1 MVQARMSPKPSRF
14 HLFAALAPVLLFF
27 FVSGACG
34 LLYQV
39 VWTRQLVLLFG
50 ATSHAVSTVLSIFF
64 LGLGAGSLW
73 GGRFADRVRS
83 PLLWYGVFEIVIGL
97 WAAAFLVLV
106 TYGESAVV
114 ALLQSFAFSRGAGIG
129 LRAFMALV
137 LLFLPVFLMGAT
149 LPLLSRQVSLAG
161 SVAGLRIGILYSLNT
176 FGAVAG
182 CALTG
187 FVLIERLGY
196 TQTTLAGAAANI
208 AIGLLAVAIGRK
220 AALPEETRSTDPAVS
235 EAELSPSTRWL
246 PAVVLAAFTLS
257 GFSTLALEVVW
268 TRLLAIIFLGTTYAY
283 TTMLAVL
290 LCGLA
295 LGGMMGAFI
304 ADRTKRPALWFA
316 GVLLATGVLALG
328 QLSGFAALPQALID
342 AAGEGWSGEVR
353 TKFLLAARVL
363 LPPTL
368 ALGAT
373 FIFAI
378 KALARH
384 GSLGMDVGRI
394 YAFNTFGGVA
404 GSLAGGFLLLP
415 LLGAHLTIVAIG
427 ALFCF
432 GGLALVWSAPAGTAL
447 RIAFTVATISAAG
460 LTLWRAPEDV
470 NTALN
475 LGYVPARHE
484 VLAVREGT
492 EGTVVVSQP
501 NDEEAGTNRVL
512 WINRVQ
518 ATASIER
525 GVRMNRLQ
533 GVLPHLFDRDVN
545 DVLFMCF
552 GSGVTCGTLALGGF
566 DQIDAV
572 EISPDVLKVAPLFAA
587 DNLGVLDR
595 PGVRFHIDDGRN
607 YLLVSEDKYDFITF
621 EPMPLALAGVSS
633 FYTRDYY
640 SLCLDHLAPRGMVSQ
655 WVPLHSLSPDVV
667 RSLVTTFL
675 DVFPHY
681 CAWFINADL
690 FLIGSNEPLVLDP
703 EAARQ
708 RLNHPELQ
716 PALAK
721 VGFHDIEELYG
732 CFIMDEPALRAY
744 ASGGDIMRDDRP
756 WAEFIAPKLVYG
768 RTVHETLAELQAHAA
783 SPLGLIAESQRG
795 SETAARI
802 DRRQRARIH
811 DFEGLKIYYGEPTIS
826 SSAFDEFDASLDIDP
841 DNFNSK
847 YYMKMIGLQQG
858 ERLIAWEMWDDA
870 ERLLNR
876 ALHRMPGDPELG
888 GMMRSLQDK
897 RAQHP

>member
-1 MVQARMSPKPSRF
+1 MSAPPARLR
-14 HLFAALAPVLLFF
+14 ALAAFAPILLFF

-64 LGLGAGSLW
+64 LGLGTGSLW
-73 GGRFADRVRS
+73 GGRFSDRVRA
-83 PLLWYGVFEIVIGL
+83 PLLWYGVFEIIIGL
-97 WAAAFLVLV
+97 WAAAFLLLV
-106 TYGESAVV
+106 IQGESAVV
-114 ALLQSFAFSRGAGIG
+114 WLLQSFAASRAMGVA
-129 LRAFMALV
+129 LRALMALL
-137 LLFLPVFLMGAT
+137 LLFVPVFLMGAT
-149 LPLLSRQVSLAG
+149 LPLLSRQVNAIG
-161 SVAGLRIGILYSLNT
+161 RVAGLRIGLLYSLNT

-187 FVLIERLGY
+187 FVLIQQLGY
-196 TQTTLAGAAANI
+196 TQTTLCGAAANLLV
-208 AIGLLAVAIGRK
+208 GLLAVAIGRK
-220 AALPEETRSTDPAVS
+220 AVLPVDPHTPESVAV
-235 EAELSPSTRWL
+235 EAEPSNGARLL
-246 PAVVLAAFTLS
+246 PAVVLAAFTVS
-257 GFSTLALEVVW
+257 GFCTLALEVVW
-268 TRLLAIIFLGTTYAY
+268 TRLLSIIFLGTTYAY

-290 LCGLA
+290 LFGLA
-295 LGGMMGAFI
+295 IGGLVGAAI
-304 ADRTKRPALWFA
+304 ADRTRHPALWFA
-316 GVLLATGVLALG
+316 GVLLATGVFALH
-328 QLSGFAALPQALID
+328 QLHGFAALPQLLID
-342 AAGEGWSGEVR
+342 AAGSDWSGEVR
-353 TKFLLAARVL
+353 TKFLLAGRVL

-368 ALGAT
+368 VLGAT

-384 GSLGMDVGRI
+384 GSLGLDVGRV

-404 GSLAGGFLLLP
+404 GSLVGGFLLLP
-415 LLGAHLTIVAIG
+415 WLGAHNTILVTG
-427 ALFCF
+427 AGFCVS
-432 GGLALVWSAPAGTAL
+432 GLALLWVAPAGQPLRVVLTLLTLAGTA
-447 RIAFTVATISAAG
+447 
-460 LTLWRAPEDV
+460 LTLWRAPADV

-501 NDEEAGTNRVL
+501 EDEQAGTNRVL

-566 DQIDAV
+566 NQIDAV

-595 PGVRFHIDDGRN
+595 PGLRFHIDDGRN
-607 YLLVSEDKYDFITF
+607 YLLVSKDQYDFITF

-640 SLCLDHLAPRGMVSQ
+640 KLCLDHLAPRGMVSQ
-655 WVPLHSLSPDVV
+655 WIPLHSLSPEVV
-667 RSLVTTFL
+667 RSLTTTFL

-690 FLIGSNEPLVLDP
+690 FLIGSNAPLVLDP
-703 EAARQ
+703 EAART

-721 VGFHDIEELYG
+721 VGFHDLEEIYG

-744 ASGGDIMRDDRP
+744 ASGGEVMRDDRP
-756 WAEFIAPKLVYG
+756 WAEFIAPKLVYA
-768 RTVHETLAELQAHAA
+768 RTVHETLADLQAHAT
-783 SPLGLIAESQRG
+783 SPLPLIAEPQRNG
-795 SETAARI
+795 VTAARI
-802 DRRQRARIH
+802 DQRQRARVH
-811 DFEGLKIYYGEPTIS
+811 DFEGLKIYYGQPTIS
-826 SSAFDEFDASLDIDP
+826 SSAFEQFDASLDIDP
-841 DNFNSK
+841 ENFNSK

-858 ERLIAWEMWDDA
+858 ERLIAWEMWADA
-870 ERLLNR
+870 EKLLAR
-876 ALHRMPGDPELG
+876 ALHRMPADPELTAL
-888 GMMRSLQDK
+888 MESLKAK
-897 RAQHP
+897 RAAQ

>member
-1 MVQARMSPKPSRF
+1 MSAPVPSLR
-14 HLFAALAPVLLFF
+14 LLAALLPVLLFF

-83 PLLWYGVFEIVIGL
+83 PLLWYGVFEIIIGL
-97 WAAAFLVLV
+97 WAAAFLLLV
-106 TYGESAVV
+106 TQGEAAVV
-114 ALLQSFAFSRGAGIG
+114 ALLQSFAASRGAGIA
-129 LRAFMALV
+129 LRALMALV
-137 LLFLPVFLMGAT
+137 LLFVPVFLMGAT
-149 LPLLSRQVSLAG
+149 LPLLSRQVTAVG
-161 SVAGLRIGILYSLNT
+161 RVAGLRIGILYSLNT

-182 CALTG
+182 CAVTG
-187 FVLIERLGY
+187 FILIERLGY

-208 AIGLLAVAIGRK
+208 AIGLLAVAMARLQRQQTEPGVVSLDVPPPSPV
-220 AALPEETRSTDPAVS
+220 AETAR
-235 EAELSPSTRWL
+235 LL
-246 PAVVLAAFTLS
+246 PAVVLLAFTLS

-268 TRLLAIIFLGTTYAY
+268 TRLLSIIFLGTTYAY

-290 LCGLA
+290 LSGLA
-295 LGGMMGAFI
+295 AGGMLGAFV
-304 ADRTKRPALWFA
+304 ADRTRRPALWFA
-316 GVLLATGVLALG
+316 GVLLATGVLALH
-328 QLSGFAALPQALID
+328 QLHGFASLPQLLID
-342 AAGEGWSGEVR
+342 ATGSDWGGEVR

-415 LLGAHLTIVAIG
+415 WLGAHNTIVFVA
-427 ALFCF
+427 ALFCLA
-432 GGLALVWSAPAGTAL
+432 GLALVWAAPSGLAL
-447 RIAFTVATISAAG
+447 RAA
-460 LTLWRAPEDV
+460 LTLLTLAGAALALWRAPDDV

-475 LGYVPARHE
+475 LGYVPGRHE

-501 NDEEAGTNRVL
+501 NDEQAGTNRVL

-595 PGVRFHIDDGRN
+595 PGLRFHIDDGRN
-607 YLLVSEDKYDFITF
+607 YLLVSQDQYDFITF

-640 SLCLDHLAPRGMVSQ
+640 QLCLEHLAPRGMVSQ
-655 WVPLHSLSPDVV
+655 WIPLHSLSPDVV
-667 RSLVTTFL
+667 RSLTTTFL

-690 FLIGSNEPLVLDP
+690 FLIGSNAPLVLDP
-703 EAARQ
+703 EAARA

-716 PALAK
+716 PALGK
-721 VGFHDIEELYG
+721 VGFHDLEEIYG
-732 CFIMDEPALRAY
+732 CFIMDETALRAY
-744 ASGGDIMRDDRP
+744 ASGGEVMRDDRP
-756 WAEFIAPKLVYG
+756 WAEFIAPKLVYA
-768 RTVHETLAELQAHAA
+768 RTVHETLADLQAHAT
-783 SPLGLIAESQRG
+783 SPLPLIAETQRG
-795 SETAARI
+795 GDVAARI
-802 DRRQRARIH
+802 DLRQRARVH
-811 DFEGLKIYYGEPTIS
+811 DFEGLKIYYGQPTIS
-826 SSAFDEFDASLDIDP
+826 SSAFEQFDASLDIDP
-841 DNFNSK
+841 ENFNSK

-858 ERLIAWEMWDDA
+858 ERLIAWEMWDEA
-870 ERLLNR
+870 EKLLAR
-876 ALHRMPGDPELG
+876 ALHRMPADPELTAL
-888 GMMRSLQDK
+888 MESLMTK
-897 RAQHP
+897 RAAQ